1 MPILFSE
8 GPKNPTMTFRI
19 LKATSLWDRS
29 APDMSCSE
37 EPVQLRPLLIIWAGL
52 SPEYKAFFRTLDT
65 SLIPAALDRLAS
77 RSPTVMHT
85 KTLLLVGFLAFGC
98 ALSQRVDWCE
108 YWRRIGKLAEHP
120 ECVRGIDVET
130 STMATARPELP
141 VCTIHSA
148 LIQCAADRET
158 CPRSGQVCTQS
169 DGTMCCQSVTDGIP
183 VSHINAKPGSCPP
196 PLGISV
202 LQDSTVG
209 CWLDSNCPGIQK
221 CCLEP
226 NAVTNS
232 ATRICRDP
240 IGIPGHSVCN
250 LPLAVGSCTAPSVR
264 FYYDASSGKC
274 NSFTYSGCGGNA
286 NNFQSL
292 RSCEDTCHSSGIRG
306 TPACPADANAGLNC
320 LFAHA
325 DACKTDADCLGRENS
340 AQPSC
345 CMTTCGYRI
354 CYQY

>member
-1 MPILFSE
+1 MSSSPAGALEWTTHRAIRKNSDFERLRAAPPLRSPS
-8 GPKNPTMTFRI
+8 GPR
-19 LKATSLWDRS
+19 
-29 APDMSCSE
+29 
-37 EPVQLRPLLIIWAGL
+37 L
-52 SPEYKAFFRTLDT
+52 SPEYKRRSFGQSAHH
-65 SLIPAALDRLAS
+65 SSQPPSLDRPPLP
-77 RSPTVMHT
+77 SPTIMHIRT
-85 KTLLLVGFLAFGC
+85 VLFVGLLAIGAIH
-98 ALSQRVDWCE
+98 SQRVEWCD
-108 YWRRIGKLAEHP
+108 YWRRIGKLHEHP
-120 ECVRGIDVET
+120 ECTRGIDVET
-130 STMATARPELP
+130 TTTLKPELA
-141 VCTIHSA
+141 VCTLHSA
-148 LIQCAADRET
+148 LIQCTADRET

-240 IGIPGHSVCN
+240 TGIPGDSVCN

-274 NSFTYSGCGGNA
+274 NAFTYSGCGGNA

-292 RSCEDTCHSSGIRG
+292 SSCEATCHSSGIRG
-306 TPACPADANAGLNC
+306 TPACPADANTGLNC

-325 DACKTDADCLGRENS
+325 DACQTDADCLGRENT

-345 CMTTCGYRI
+345 CRTTCGYRI